1 MVDRLSGY
9 LEDSVDAFF
18 RILRQEHI
26 FMVGVASVTGFL
38 VGVAAVA
45 FKWLIFAVY
54 DIFYNRAVS
63 VDFDSWSLN
72 LLWIPVILATGG
84 LLVGLLNHY
93 FNPNDE
99 DASVAEAMKWA
110 AIDQGRVPSRVIWFR
125 PLASA
130 LTIGSGGSGGREGP
144 IVQIG
149 SAIGSWVGRHIRAS
163 SERIRL
169 MTGCG
174 AAAAVAAAFN
184 APLGGIIFSIE
195 LILGDF
201 NIKVFSPL
209 IFSSVIATVT
219 ARYMEGDV
227 PVFDLPTYS
236 MISTWEIIFFMVVGL
251 VGGLLAALFYKSY
264 FASGNL
270 VKKLKIHPI
279 LLPMLGGL
287 LVGVIGIFFPDILG
301 NGYASMDKVLTG
313 NMAWSLAF
321 LLVFVKILATS
332 ITLGSKGSGGIF
344 APALF
349 IGTMAGGVMGVGF
362 SLLFPTITSPSGVY
376 ALVGMGAVMSA
387 VAYMPL
393 TMILMVFELTN
404 NYEVIAPI
412 MVACISSTFI
422 YSYFVP
428 NSIYAE
434 KLRRRGI
441 TLWSGRESSV
451 MSGIRVKDVMTKDF
465 ETIPENLPFKKIRNL
480 ISRSKELY
488 FPTVDE
494 KGMMTGI
501 LTVQDIRE
509 FMFESGL
516 EDIVVAKELATENVI
531 TLFQDENLNDALEKF
546 DIKDLDELPV
556 VSRSSKRKILGVLR
570 RKDLLNAY
578 KRAILKTPM

>member
-9 LEDSVDAFF
+9 FEDSVEAFF

-45 FKWLIFAVY
+45 FKWLILGVY
-54 DIFYNRAVS
+54 DLFYNRAVS
-63 VDFDSWSLN
+63 VDFDSWSIT
-72 LLWIPVILATGG
+72 LLWIPLILAFGG

-149 SAIGSWVGRHIRAS
+149 AAIGSFVGRRIRAS

-174 AAAAVAAAFN
+174 AAAAIAAAFN

-236 MISTWEIIFFMVVGL
+236 MNSTWEIIFFMVVGL
-251 VGGLLAALFYKSY
+251 AGGLLAALFYKSY
-264 FASGNL
+264 FASHNL

-279 LLPMLGGL
+279 LLPVLGGL
-287 LVGVIGIFFPDILG
+287 LVGVIGIFFPDVLG

-313 NMAWSLAF
+313 KMAWSLAL

-349 IGTMAGGVMGVGF
+349 IGTMAGGVIGVGF
-362 SLLFPTITSPSGVY
+362 SLLFPDITGPSGVY

-404 NYEVIAPI
+404 NYQVIAPI
-412 MVACISSTFI
+412 MVACISSTFV

-441 TLWSGRESSV
+441 TLWSGRESSI
-451 MSGIRVKDVMTKDF
+451 MSGIKVKDVMTKDF
-465 ETIPENLPFKKIRNL
+465 ETIPENLPFKKIRIL

-494 KGMMTGI
+494 KGRMTGI

-556 VSRSSKRKILGVLR
+556 VSRSNEKKILGVLR
-570 RKDLLNAY
+570 RKDLLTAY

>member
-1 MVDRLSGY
+1 
-9 LEDSVDAFF
+9 
-18 RILRQEHI
+18 
-26 FMVGVASVTGFL
+26 MVGVASVTGFL
-38 VGVAAVA
+38 VGVAAVV
-45 FKWLIFAVY
+45 FKWIIFGVY
-54 DIFYNRAVS
+54 DFFYNRVAT
-63 VDFDSWSLN
+63 VDLTAWSLD
-72 LLWIPVILATGG
+72 LLWIPLILAIGG
-84 LLVGLLNHY
+84 LLVGLMNHY
-93 FNPNDE
+93 LNPNNE
-99 DASVAEAMKWA
+99 EASVAEAMKWA
-110 AIDQGRVPSRVIWFR
+110 AIDQGTVPARVIWFR
-125 PLASA
+125 PIASA
-130 LTIGSGGSGGREGP
+130 ITIGSGGSGGREGP

-149 SAIGSWVGRHIRAS
+149 AAIGSWVGRRIHAS
-163 SERIRL
+163 HERIRL
-169 MTGCG
+169 MMGCG
-174 AAAAVAAAFN
+174 TAAAIAAAFN

-236 MISTWEIIFFMVVGL
+236 MVSPWEIIFFVVVGL
-251 VGGLLAALFYKSY
+251 AGGVLAALFYKSY
-264 FASGNL
+264 FAVGTFL
-270 VKKLKIHPI
+270 RGLKIHPI
-279 LLPMLGGL
+279 LLPALGGL
-287 LVGVIGIFFPDILG
+287 LVGVMGMVFPDILG
-301 NGYASMDKVLTG
+301 NGYDSMDKVLTG
-313 NMAWSLAF
+313 RMAWTLALALIF
-321 LLVFVKILATS
+321 MKVAATS
-332 ITLGSKGSGGIF
+332 VTLGSLGSGGIF

-349 IGTMAGGVMGVGF
+349 IGSMAGGVIGAWLNYF
-362 SLLFPTITSPSGVY
+362 FPDITGPSGVY

-434 KLRRRGI
+434 KLRLRGI

-451 MSGIRVKDVMTKDF
+451 MSAIKVKDVMTKEF
-465 ETIPENLPFKKIRNL
+465 ETMPENLSFKKIRGL
-480 ISRSKELY
+480 IARSKELY

-494 KGMMTGI
+494 KGLMTGI

-509 FMFESGL
+509 FMFEAGL

-531 TLFQDENLNDALEKF
+531 ILFMDENLNDAMEKF

-556 VSRSSKRKILGVLR
+556 VSRSNDRKILGVLK
-570 RKDLLNAY
+570 RKEVLAAY
-578 KRAILKTPM
+578 KRAVLKTPIYN

>member
-1 MVDRLSGY
+1 MVERLSGY
-9 LEDSVDAFF
+9 LKDSVEAFF

-38 VGVAAVA
+38 VGMAAVV
-45 FKWLIFAVY
+45 FKWMIFGVY
-54 DIFYNRAVS
+54 DLFYNRAVS
-63 VDFDSWSLN
+63 VDFDSWSIT
-72 LLWIPVILATGG
+72 LLWIPVILAVGG

-93 FNPNDE
+93 FNPNNE
-99 DASVAEAMKWA
+99 DGSVAEAMKWA

-125 PLASA
+125 PVASA
-130 LTIGSGGSGGREGP
+130 ITIGSGGSGGREGP

-149 SAIGSWVGRHIRAS
+149 AAIGSWVGRRIGAS

-174 AAAAVAAAFN
+174 AAAAIAAAFN

-227 PVFDLPTYS
+227 PVFDLPAYS
-236 MISTWEIIFFMVVGL
+236 MISPWEIIFFMVVGFA
-251 VGGLLAALFYKSY
+251 GGLLAALFYKSY
-264 FASGNL
+264 LAAHDMAN
-270 VKKLKIHPI
+270 KIKIHPI
-279 LLPMLGGL
+279 LLPALGGL
-287 LVGVIGIFFPDILG
+287 IVGVIGIFFPDVLG

-313 NMAWSLAF
+313 QMAWSLA
-321 LLVFVKILATS
+321 LALVFMKLIATI
-332 ITLGSKGSGGIF
+332 ITLGSRGSGGMF

-362 SLLFPTITSPSGVY
+362 NLLFPDITGPSGVY

-404 NYEVIAPI
+404 NYQVIAPI

-422 YSYFVP
+422 YSYFLP
-428 NSIYAE
+428 NSLYAE

-441 TLWSGRESSV
+441 TIWSGRESSI
-451 MSGIRVKDVMTKDF
+451 MSSIKVKDVMTKDF
-465 ETIPENLPFKKIRNL
+465 ETIPENLPFKKIRVL

-494 KGMMTGI
+494 KGRMTGI

-516 EDIVVAKELATENVI
+516 EDIVVAKELEI
-531 TLFQDENLNDALEKF
+531 
-546 DIKDLDELPV
+546 
-556 VSRSSKRKILGVLR
+556 G
-570 RKDLLNAY
+570 
-578 KRAILKTPM
+578 RASCRERV

>member
-1 MVDRLSGY
+1 MVDRFLGY
-9 LEDSVDAFF
+9 LEDSVEAFL

-38 VGVAAVA
+38 VGMSAVG
-45 FKWLIFAVY
+45 FKWFIFVFY
-54 DIFYNRAVS
+54 DFFYNRALS
-63 VDFDSWSLN
+63 IDFDSWSIT
-72 LLWIPVILATGG
+72 LLWIPVILAGAG
-84 LLVGLLNHY
+84 LLVGILDFY
-93 FNPNDE
+93 FNKNLG

-110 AIDQGRVPSRVIWFR
+110 AVDQGRVPSRVMWHR
-125 PLASA
+125 TVTSV

-149 SAIGSWVGRHIRAS
+149 SAIGSWVGRRIRAS

-174 AAAAVAAAFN
+174 AAAAIAAAFN

-236 MISTWEIIFFMVVGL
+236 MVSPYEIIFFMVVGL
-251 VGGLLAALFYKSY
+251 VGGLLAVLFYKTY
-264 FASGNL
+264 FISHDVMG
-270 VKKLKIHPI
+270 KIKIHRI
-279 LLPMLGGL
+279 LLPALGGL
-287 LVGVIGIFFPDILG
+287 MVGVIGIFFPDILG
-301 NGYASMDKVLTG
+301 NGYDSMDKVLTG
-313 NMAWSLAF
+313 QMAWSLA
-321 LLVFVKILATS
+321 LMLVFAKLIATG
-332 ITLGSKGSGGIF
+332 ITLGSEGSGGMF

-349 IGTMAGGVMGVGF
+349 IGTMAGGVIGAGLHF
-362 SLLFPTITSPSGVY
+362 LFPHLTGSSGVY

-387 VAYMPL
+387 SAHMPL

-412 MVACISSTFI
+412 MVACISATFI
-422 YSYFVP
+422 YSYFLP

-441 TLWSGRESSV
+441 TIWSGRESTV
-451 MSGIRVKDVMTKDF
+451 MSGIKVKDVMTKDF
-465 ETIPENLPFKKIRNL
+465 ETIPENLPFKKIRSL

-494 KGMMTGI
+494 KGRMTGI

-516 EDIVVAKELATENVI
+516 EDIVVAKELATEKVI
-531 TLFQDENLNDALEKF
+531 MLFQDENLNDALEKF

-556 VSRSSKRKILGVLR
+556 VSRSNDRKILGVLR
-570 RKDLLNAY
+570 RKELLVAY